1 MKRLENKVA
10 IITGASQGMGASH
23 ARVFAEEGAK
33 VILTDVNEQTGK
45 TLADELGKNAFFI
58 KHDVTKAE
66 EWAKV
71 VKEGEGKF
79 GPITVLVNNAG
90 VLGPIAKTGDLDY
103 EAYLQVINVNQNAP
117 FLGMKAVI
125 PSMLKAGIGS
135 IVNISSLAGMLANY
149 GFPSIAYIAGKFAL
163 RGMTKGTAVEY
174 GPNNIRVNSVHPGF
188 IKTPMM
194 ELATD
199 ESGGDAL
206 RQIPLG
212 RLAEAREVS
221 NLVLFLASDESSY
234 ITGHEHVIDAGMGIQ

>member
-1 MKRLENKVA
+1 MNRLKGKVA

-23 ARVFAEEGAK
+23 AKAFIAQGAK
-33 VILTDVNEQTGK
+33 LIMTDVNEQAGK
-45 TLADELGKNAFFI
+45 ALADELGENALFI

-71 VKEGEGKF
+71 VKEGEEKF

-90 VLGPIAKTGDLDY
+90 ILGPISKTADLDY
-103 EAYLQVINVNQNAP
+103 AGYLKVIEVNQHAP

-125 PSMLKAGIGS
+125 PSMLKAKIGS
-135 IVNISSLAGMLANY
+135 IVNISSLAGMMANY
-149 GFPSIAYIAGKFAL
+149 GFPSIAYIASKFAL

-188 IKTPMM
+188 IQTPMM

-199 ESGGDAL
+199 EGGGDAL
-206 RQIPLG
+206 AQIPLG
-212 RLAEAREVS
+212 RLAQPEEVS

>member
-1 MKRLENKVA
+1 MKRLNNKVA

-23 ARVFAEEGAK
+23 ARVFISEGAK
-33 VILTDVNEQTGK
+33 VILTDVNEQAGK
-45 TLADELGKNAFFI
+45 ILADKLGENALFI
-58 KHDVTKAE
+58 KHDVTKEE

-71 VKEGEGKF
+71 VKEGEKRF

-90 VLGPIAKTGDLDY
+90 ILGPIAKTADLDY
-103 EAYLQVINVNQNAP
+103 TDYLKVIEVNQHAP

-125 PSMLKAGIGS
+125 PSMLKAKIGS
-135 IVNISSLAGMLANY
+135 IVNISSLAGMMANY
-149 GFPSIAYIAGKFAL
+149 GFPSIAYIASKFAL

-174 GPNNIRVNSVHPGF
+174 GHNNIRINSVHPGF

-199 ESGGDAL
+199 EGGGDAL
-206 RQIPLG
+206 AQIPLG
-212 RLAEAREVS
+212 RLAQPEEVS

-234 ITGHEHVIDAGMGIQ
+234 ITGHEHVIDGGMGIQ